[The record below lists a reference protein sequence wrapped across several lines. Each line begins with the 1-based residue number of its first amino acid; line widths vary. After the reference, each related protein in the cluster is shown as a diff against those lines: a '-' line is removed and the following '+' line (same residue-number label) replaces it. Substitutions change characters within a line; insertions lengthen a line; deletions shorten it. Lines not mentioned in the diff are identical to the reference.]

1 MIKKILHTSDWH
13 IGRRLKNKERHEEF
27 KEFFLWLENLIKS
40 ENIDTLLVAGDI
52 FDNTTPC
59 AKAQDIYYSFLSRVA
74 KSTCRH
80 VIIISGNHDSP
91 AFLNAPKDLLKL
103 FKIHVIGG
111 ACENPAD
118 EVVTLC
124 DDLGEPELIVCA
136 VPYLRERDVMTLKNN
151 DSDNIE
157 NSLTT
162 GIKNHYE
169 KVFAEALK
177 IRGASKI
184 PVIAM
189 GHLFARGGKVND
201 GDGVRSLY
209 VGTAVE
215 VGADIFPDFLSYTAL
230 GHLHSPQK
238 ISRDNIRYSGS
249 PLIMDFGEISSRKKA
264 VNILEFD
271 AGALLTGENLIRV
284 KEIPVPVFQ
293 RLERIK
299 GDFDEIF
306 SGLTSLG
313 RENKSIWLDIT
324 YTGEETVGDLH
335 EKIGDFLKKFPL
347 LEVLSLRDESERTNE
362 IFNFESSRNL
372 ENFTPLE
379 MFEICLEQKK
389 IPADQQKIFMSM
401 YREILQE
408 LGVRS

>member
-13 IGRRLKNKERHEEF
+13 IGRRLKNRERHEEF
-27 KEFFLWLENLIKS
+27 KKFFAWLENLIKS
-40 ENIDTLLVAGDI
+40 ENIDALLVAGDI
-52 FDNTTPC
+52 FDNTTPGN
-59 AKAQDIYYSFLSRVA
+59 KAQDIYYSFLSCIA
-74 KSTCRH
+74 KSSCRH
-80 VIIISGNHDSP
+80 VVIISGNHDSP
-91 AFLNAPKDLLKL
+91 AFLDAPKDLLKL

-111 ACENPAD
+111 ACEKSAD
-118 EVVTLC
+118 EVITLY

-136 VPYLRERDVMTLKNN
+136 VPYLRERDVITLKNN
-151 DSDNIE
+151 DGDNIE
-157 NSLTT
+157 NSLIK

-177 IRGASKI
+177 LKSKNSNI

-215 VGADIFPDFLSYTAL
+215 IGADIFPDFLTYTAL

-264 VNILEFD
+264 VNILELD
-271 AGALLTGENLIRV
+271 GENLIDI
-284 KEIPVPVFQ
+284 KEIHVPVFQ

-299 GDFDEIF
+299 GDFNEIS
-306 SGLTSLG
+306 SGLNSLG
-313 RENKSIWLDIT
+313 RENESIWLDIT
-324 YTGEETVGDLH
+324 YTGKETAGDLQ
-335 EKIGDFLKKFPL
+335 EKISESLKKFPL
-347 LEVLSLRDESERTNE
+347 LEVLSLRDESRRANE
-362 IFNFESSRNL
+362 NFDDDDFENL

-379 MFEICLEQKK
+379 MFEICLDKNKTPDSQREVF
-389 IPADQQKIFMSM
+389 ITM
-401 YREILQE
+401 YEEILQNLE
-408 LGVRS
+408 IDF